1 MPTFEQSERL
11 AIVLNISYSSEE
23 ILLSAKP
30 EQSQN
35 EFEVLVGLLNGS
47 EEHGHLIRFSPMMR
61 RLALEQKFGRM
72 VYFDVPEIAY
82 IAFHR
87 SKGEPPSLPATEK
100 MKENII
106 HTVTGNH
113 FHVQTTKSMANSE
126 GFFAFSDNKDLPFE
140 RFFFYNHG
148 VRSQERPEPF
158 GQILIAEKGASETEV
173 NAALERQKILQQQH
187 VGEILVDQKKVKP
200 ADVEKALAKQGKKPK
215 RIGEI
220 LIEAGL
226 IQEDD
231 LQHALVEQSK
241 NRSLKI
247 GQVMIKMGLVT
258 EDELLSALAKKFNLP
273 FVDLDDYVVNPET
286 IEEIEIDLLLRYQ
299 VVPIASDEQTLTLA
313 SSDPIDFEAFDAI
326 RFQTTKHLEEVL
338 ATPSQILKIIDH
350 TASAQSGENDNLW
363 IERIAGEKVDDIT
376 NEAVEVKAA
385 EAAPIVRLVNKVL
398 VKAMQKGAS
407 DIHILPQ
414 AKTLLLL
421 FRINGDLQLEM
432 ELEKWVQRRMIS
444 RIKLLSGMNIADHRV
459 TQDGRMMIRYEDSV
473 VEFRVSCIPNAYG
486 ESIVMRILGK
496 EMAANLQ
503 SLGVSDKD
511 RRSLASMV
519 RKPFGLILATG
530 PTGSGK
536 STTLFALMQSIID
549 LPLHI
554 ITIEDPVES
563 EIRGANQIQVNAKV
577 GLTFA
582 SILRNVLRHDPDV
595 IMVGEMRDKETAS
608 IGIEAALTGHLMLS
622 TLHTNSAVDTI
633 IRLQDLGIP
642 DYLLAPAL
650 RGIISQSL
658 LKHLCEQCRQP
669 LKDEQ
674 DEVYTLLQEMGLE
687 RPKALYQA
695 GQCESCHQTGFSGR
709 VMAYEFLEITEN
721 VRQAIHDGKIG
732 GELQNIAESE
742 GMVPK
747 AKHALGLA
755 ESGIISRDDLM
766 RMLI

>member
-1 MPTFEQSERL
+1 MFGYSV
-11 AIVLNISYSSEE
+11 AISYASEE

-30 EQSQN
+30 EQNQC
-35 EFEVLVGLLNGS
+35 EFEVSVGLLDGT

-61 RLALEQKFGRM
+61 RLALELDLGRM

-87 SKGEPPSLPATEK
+87 PKGEAPSLPELENLKEK
-100 MKENII
+100 II

-113 FHVQTTKSMANSE
+113 FHVQTIKSMADSE

-148 VRSQERPEPF
+148 VRSQELPEPF
-158 GQILIAEKGASETEV
+158 GQILIAEKGVSETEV
-173 NAALERQKILQQQH
+173 EEALEQQKRLHEQH
-187 VGEILVDQKKVKP
+187 VGEILVGQKKVKP
-200 ADVEKALAKQGKKPK
+200 GDVESALAKQGKKPK

-273 FVDLDDYVVNPET
+273 FVDLDGYIVNPEA
-286 IEEIEIDLLLRYQ
+286 IEEIDIDLLLRYQ
-299 VVPIASDEQTLTLA
+299 VVPIASDDQTLTLA
-313 SSDPIDFEAFDAI
+313 SSDPIDFEAFDTI
-326 RFQTTKHLEEVL
+326 RFQTTKHLAEVL
-338 ATPSQILKIIDH
+338 AAPSQIMKIIDQK
-350 TASAQSGENDNLW
+350 ASAQSGENDTLW
-363 IERIAGEKVDDIT
+363 IERVAGEKVEEIT
-376 NEAVEVKAA
+376 DEAVEVKAA
-385 EAAPIVRLVNKVL
+385 EAQPIVRLVNKVL
-398 VKAMQKGAS
+398 INAMQKGAS

-414 AKTLLLL
+414 AKALLLL
-421 FRINGDLQLEM
+421 FRINGDLRLEM

-496 EMAANLQ
+496 EMAADLE
-503 SLGVSDKD
+503 SLGVTEKD
-511 RRSLASMV
+511 RKSLASMV

-563 EIRGANQIQVNAKV
+563 EIKGANQIQVNAKV

-582 SILRNVLRHDPDV
+582 SVLRNVLRHDPDV
-595 IMVGEMRDKETAS
+595 IMVGEMRDEETAS

-650 RGIISQSL
+650 RGIISQNL
-658 LKHLCEQCRQP
+658 LKRLCKQCRQP
-669 LKDEQ
+669 LVPEQ
-674 DEVYTLLQEMGLE
+674 DEVYTLLQDMGLE
-687 RPKALYQA
+687 RPKTLYQA
-695 GQCESCHQTGFSGR
+695 GQCEKCNQTGFSGR
-709 VMAYEFLEITEN
+709 VMAYEFLEVTEN

-732 GELQNIAESE
+732 HELQKVAEAE
-742 GMVPK
+742 GMIPK
-747 AKHALGLA
+747 AQHALGLA
-755 ESGIISRDDLM
+755 ESGVISRDDLVKL
-766 RMLI
+766 LI